1 MVNERTIALNRPSGE
16 ETSLP
21 CSWNVADII
30 ESDVDPTSVH
40 LGVSFDSTFS
50 KTCNLAFVA
59 TLSCVEVHRIFVGA
73 IADEVLKNSSD
84 MARSTG
90 IHQPDCLNISLN
102 SICCVVERNRELV
115 GEVCYRYNSGDSMR
129 MVMSVR
135 IPFTRLVTTLTRFL
149 AFALLLVPGIL
160 LRELLVTV
168 RRVVVVLAAVDARRT
183 RTGLRFG
190 NLVRLTNRR
199 STQRVLELQLGLYL
213 VQLQLGL
220 GCSVE
225 NGGDGRSIGLRHL
238 REEPVN
244 LDVVS
249 EGVGAGRSQLF
260 HKTNESLDLV
270 DD

>member
-1 MVNERTIALNRPSGE
+1 
-16 ETSLP
+16 
-21 CSWNVADII
+21 
-30 ESDVDPTSVH
+30 
-40 LGVSFDSTFS
+40 
-50 KTCNLAFVA
+50 
-59 TLSCVEVHRIFVGA
+59 
-73 IADEVLKNSSD
+73 
-84 MARSTG
+84 
-90 IHQPDCLNISLN
+90 
-102 SICCVVERNRELV
+102 
-115 GEVCYRYNSGDSMR
+115 MR

-213 VQLQLGL
+213 VQLQLSL

-270 DD
+270 DDRLGLEVEDLDARRGGRAQPVAVGGEDEGVDLVTGGERVEVLGLVQVPEHGGTVLATRGAEGSVGGDGDGVDVASVADVVSLELAGGEFPDLEGDA